1 MLTQYVNVTLTFV
14 FNLIRKFE
22 TGLLTYM
29 YTFSFNLN
37 WKKILKTN
45 TAVRIRNR
53 YMYTCI
59 MYRNIFF
66 ENIIF
71 FFLYY
76 IWNEW
81 NSVISLY
88 FKKTTIGYK
97 EEQIRAVLILFNAFK
112 IFFFSFLSLS
122 YKNLEKNVIIHRW
135 FRHLI
140 LNWIGVGTNFS
151 VGLNKISFPHKC
163 FISGLTEILF

>member
-22 TGLLTYM
+22 TGLPTYIYNIYFFIQFKLKENFENKHSSQNKKSI
-29 YTFSFNLN
+29 YTF
-37 WKKILKTN
+37 
-45 TAVRIRNR
+45 
-53 YMYTCI
+53 I

-66 ENIIF
+66 ENMIF

-112 IFFFSFLSLS
+112 IFFFRFCHCLTRILKRTWS
-122 YKNLEKNVIIHRW
+122 YIA
-135 FRHLI
+135 
-140 LNWIGVGTNFS
+140 
-151 VGLNKISFPHKC
+151 GLDI
-163 FISGLTEILF
+163 